1 MYFLYLWGGA
11 LVFILVF
18 CGLVFCFFH
27 IWVCVGVVFCVW
39 WGGVVLIV
47 LCFFLFSWLGFIKKL
62 SYKIG
67 MWIFIKINFNVV

>member
-39 WGGVVLIV
+39 WGGGGGFDCFVFFFFWWVGGYKKIV
-47 LCFFLFSWLGFIKKL
+47 L
-62 SYKIG
+62 
-67 MWIFIKINFNVV
+67 